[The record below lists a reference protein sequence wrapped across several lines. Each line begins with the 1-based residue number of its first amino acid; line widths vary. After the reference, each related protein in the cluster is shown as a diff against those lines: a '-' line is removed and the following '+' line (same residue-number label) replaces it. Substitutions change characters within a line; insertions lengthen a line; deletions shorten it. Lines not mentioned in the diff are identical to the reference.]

1 MIALG
6 RKEGRKAKV
15 RIIGRNSEGLCL
27 IYNERRNVKGG
38 KTKEPGLK
46 ISKGGRSGDSRN
58 GGKRKKGKKENS
70 K

>member
-27 IYNERRNVKGG
+27 IYNERRNVKG

-46 ISKGGRSGDSRN
+46 ISKRGRSGDSRN